1 MICSNCGALVNEQNT
16 VCWRC
21 GKSVSGRGFAGS
33 ETDPGQNRS
42 IVTTGDWILSI
53 LLLAVPIVQIVV
65 PFVWAFS
72 SSTPLSKKNFG
83 KAILIL
89 WGISLVFV
97 IIFWGSIM
105 ALLASYS
112 GGALL

>member
-1 MICSNCGALVNEQNT
+1 MICSNCGALVNEHNAE
-16 VCWRC
+16 CWRC
-21 GKSVSGRGFAGS
+21 GKSFSGGDYMGN

-53 LLLAVPIVQIVV
+53 LLLIIPIVHIVM

-89 WGISLVFV
+89 WGACLVLV
-97 IIFWGSIM
+97 VSFWGSIM
-105 ALLASYS
+105 ALMVSRT
-112 GGALL
+112 GGSLL

>member
-1 MICSNCGALVNEQNT
+1 MDSMNY
-16 VCWRC
+16 W
-21 GKSVSGRGFAGS
+21 
-33 ETDPGQNRS
+33 ETDPGQNRN
-42 IVTTGDWILSI
+42 IVTTGEWVISI

-89 WGISLVFV
+89 WLVSFILV
-97 IIFWGSIM
+97 VLFWGSIM
-105 ALLASYS
+105 AML
-112 GGALL
+112 GAVSTGTLM